1 MIYILWQF
9 VTGIIE
15 NERAVVEIKYF
26 PSLAR
31 TNQSLEAAALEK
43 KNFALKL
50 YNNVLVMNKK
60 HDYYHQVNLKFYC
73 MSTF

>member
-1 MIYILWQF
+1 MFYILWQF

-15 NERAVVEIKYF
+15 NERAVVEIKCF

-43 KNFALKL
+43 KNFAIKL
-50 YNNVLVMNKK
+50 DNNVLVMNKK
-60 HDYYHQVNLKFYC
+60 HDYYYQVN
-73 MSTF
+73 